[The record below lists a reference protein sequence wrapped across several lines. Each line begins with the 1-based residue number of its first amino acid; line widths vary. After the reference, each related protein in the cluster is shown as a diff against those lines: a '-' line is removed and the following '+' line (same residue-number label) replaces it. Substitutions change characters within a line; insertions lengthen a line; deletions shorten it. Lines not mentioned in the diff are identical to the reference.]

1 MLTVLTQTPL
11 QLQLE
16 CVCPSARARRSQA
29 ADGADGADANARKE
43 QSIQVY
49 HFEFYSILPKTIT
62 VFVAFFTCV
71 VFKMTLQD

>member
-1 MLTVLTQTPL
+1 MRTGK
-11 QLQLE
+11 
-16 CVCPSARARRSQA
+16 ARAGRRAGRSQA
-29 ADGADGADANARKE
+29 ADGADANATKE

-62 VFVAFFTCV
+62 VFVAFFTCI